1 MKPVLLNILSLI
13 FIFLACNKSSVYVHE
28 FENNQWDHESDVGYN
43 FEINNTNQNYDI
55 NLFFRNN
62 LSYPYRNIYLL
73 VELKKD
79 DETIKKDTLQ
89 YAITNKYGQW
99 YGKGVGDLKNNFFSY
114 QRALR
119 FTSTGGYSL
128 NIKHGMR
135 QNPLMG
141 CENFGV
147 KINKNNE

>member
-1 MKPVLLNILSLI
+1 MKPVLLKILSLI

-99 YGKGVGDLKNNFFSY
+99 YGKGVGGPFKCAVN
-114 QRALR
+114 
-119 FTSTGGYSL
+119 
-128 NIKHGMR
+128 
-135 QNPLMG
+135 G
-141 CENFGV
+141 CRMLCHSQ
-147 KINKNNE
+147 KDS

>member
-1 MKPVLLNILSLI
+1 MRSVLLSILSLI
-13 FIFLACNKSSVYVHE
+13 FIIMGCNKNSVYVHD
-28 FENNQWDHESDVGYN
+28 FENDLWDHKSNVNHN
-43 FEINNTNQNYDI
+43 FEINSTNQKYDI

-73 VELKKD
+73 VELKKGD
-79 DETIKKDTLQ
+79 KTIKQDTLQ

-99 YGKGVGDLKNNFFSY
+99 YGRGIGDLRSNFFKY
-114 QRALR
+114 QINFR
-119 FTSTGGYSL
+119 FKSTGNYSL

-135 QNPLMG
+135 QNPLRG

-147 KINKNNE
+147 KISESNE

>member
-1 MKPVLLNILSLI
+1 MKSILLSILSLI
-13 FIFLACNKSSVYVHE
+13 FIIPGCNNAVYVHE
-28 FENNQWDHESDVGYN
+28 FGNDQWDHESNVIHN
-43 FEINNTNQNYDI
+43 FEINNTNQKYDI
-55 NLFFRNN
+55 STETTL
-62 LSYPYRNIYLL
+62 YPYRNIYLL

-99 YGKGVGDLKNNFFSY
+99 YGKGVGDLKNNLFSY

-119 FTSTGGYSL
+119 FTSTGEYSL